1 MVLTK
6 ESSFLFPLPSSLK
19 AKSTYAWHEAMMH
32 KPAKNDKNV
41 EMATV
46 RYGVR
51 PSKIKAARKQEIN
64 DLGVRP

>member
-1 MVLTK
+1 
-6 ESSFLFPLPSSLK
+6 
-19 AKSTYAWHEAMMH
+19 MMH